1 MSVVYCCE
9 QCDGSACFRRFS
21 RLFQSVVF
29 CAYCCC
35 QCSVLV
41 FLWKEKGEKHT
52 DTKTNTSPTHF
63 VCYPLLVVHTRGCP
77 TPQSMSSMQQN
88 PPRNSSNSLSSQASM
103 TLQAATTTFTSQ
115 QQLQPGAGKGKSRKR
130 KDHSPPSP
138 SLLPD
143 GNSVVQQQQPCSL
156 AIPITSSFSKPANKQ
171 GFRFSLRRMLYNSPL
186 VSQRRSRSLSGGN
199 NIGNPAPSSSSTGG
213 LRKRQSPS
221 TCESS
226 LVVFWLLSHLKRLIC
241 FTFFPQPDMS
251 LKALQ
256 IPPALPSQSC
266 EFPTDLSGAPYL
278 RTGNVPC
285 AWPNAPANF
294 SPNFCAART
303 VRA

>member
-1 MSVVYCCE
+1 MS
-9 QCDGSACFRRFS
+9 
-21 RLFQSVVF
+21 LM
-29 CAYCCC
+29 
-35 QCSVLV
+35 
-41 FLWKEKGEKHT
+41 K
-52 DTKTNTSPTHF
+52 
-63 VCYPLLVVHTRGCP
+63 
-77 TPQSMSSMQQN
+77 QN

-103 TLQAATTTFTSQ
+103 TLQATTTTSQ
-115 QQLQPGAGKGKSRKR
+115 QQQPGAGKGKSRKR

-199 NIGNPAPSSSSTGG
+199 NVSNPAPSSSSSTGG

-226 LVVFWLLSHLKRLIC
+226 FHSFSSLTIKFILFGLLPPQLVMNLKV
-241 FTFFPQPDMS
+241 
-251 LKALQ
+251 LQ
-256 IPPALPSQSC
+256 IHPALPNQSYVS
-266 EFPTDLSGAPYL
+266 PTDLSGAPYL
-278 RTGNVPC
+278 RTGNALC
-285 AWPNAPANF
+285 AWPNVPANF
-294 SPNFCAART
+294 SPNSCAART